1 MSRALYIGCIVATCF
16 VCMFLWYFTVAF
28 TLPASFD
35 GHPSPFPFALL
46 CPLAFGT
53 IATTTF
59 TAFRLSDMGQ
69 PPLAAMLVL
78 VPFVNIAVVI
88 WCALS
93 PGQPHNQYHQTSI
106 TRNPSNQNPPRRI
119 RK

>member
-1 MSRALYIGCIVATCF
+1 MFVTPHHFHGGATTRRRFRFGEQYHPKATLVA
-16 VCMFLWYFTVAF
+16 
-28 TLPASFD
+28 
-35 GHPSPFPFALL
+35 
-46 CPLAFGT
+46 LAFGA